1 MIDLTKRIK
10 QYIHS
15 SYENT
20 KTENTMY
27 DNEYNRFPISKG
39 NGKVRWITAPS
50 DELKAKQTEF
60 LNDVLYSQMPHKCAT
75 GFGPGLSIVDNA
87 RPHVNKNKVLN
98 IDIKDF
104 FGSTKAESVRS
115 VLSDIYALKGSD
127 LDDKV
132 ALCTWRGELPQGS
145 PCSPHIANMVL
156 YKFDQ
161 WLLGECQKE
170 DLSYTRYADDITI
183 SGRFIPKGL
192 VSRIRKRL
200 RSFGYRLAEHKIHIN
215 EQNRRQTVT
224 GLVVNK
230 KVQLPRALRKWIR
243 AVLHSG
249 ATQGLETMLERSDKD
264 FEQIQGYIGLQALYH
279 KSLATSQL
287 KALKEIS

>member
-1 MIDLTKRIK
+1 
-10 QYIHS
+10 
-15 SYENT
+15 
-20 KTENTMY
+20 MY
-27 DNEYNRFPISKG
+27 DHQYNRFPISKG

-50 DELKAKQTEF
+50 EELKQKQTDF

-75 GFGPGLSIVDNA
+75 GFVPGLSIVDNA
-87 RPHVNKNKVLN
+87 KPHVGKNKVLN

-104 FGSTKAESVRS
+104 FGSTKAKAVRS
-115 VLSDIYALKGSD
+115 VLSDVYGLTGSD

-161 WLLGECQKE
+161 WLLVECEKYG
-170 DLSYTRYADDITI
+170 LAYTRYADDITI
-183 SGRFIPKGL
+183 SGNAIPKGL
-192 VSRIRKRL
+192 IGCIRNRL
-200 RSFGYRLAEHKIHIN
+200 RGIGYQLAEHKIHIN
-215 EQNRRQTVT
+215 GQHRRQLVT

-249 ATQGLETMLERSDKD
+249 ATQGLATMLERSDKD
-264 FEQIQGYIGLQALYH
+264 FEQIQGYIGLQALYNKH
-279 KSLATSQL
+279 TATIQL
-287 KALKEIS
+287 QQLKEISQ

>member
-1 MIDLTKRIK
+1 
-10 QYIHS
+10 
-15 SYENT
+15 
-20 KTENTMY
+20 MY

-50 DELKAKQTEF
+50 EELKQKQTDF
-60 LNDVLYSQMPHKCAT
+60 LNDVLYSKMPHKCAT
-75 GFGPGLSIVDNA
+75 GFIPGLSIVDNA
-87 RPHVNKNKVLN
+87 KPHVGKNKVLN

-104 FGSTKAESVRS
+104 FGSTKAKAVRD
-115 VLSDIYALKGSD
+115 VLSDVYALKGLD

-161 WLLGECQKE
+161 WLSDKCSEKG
-170 DLSYTRYADDITI
+170 LSYTRYADDITI
-183 SGRFIPKGL
+183 SGDFIPYGMIGL
-192 VSRIRKRL
+192 IRKRL
-200 RSFGYRLAEHKIHIN
+200 RSFGYQLAEHKIHIN
-215 EQNRRQTVT
+215 GQHRRQLVT

-230 KVQLPRALRKWIR
+230 KVQLPRTLRKWIR

-249 ATQGLETMLERSDKD
+249 ATQGLATMLERSDKD
-264 FEQIQGYIGLQALYH
+264 FEQIQGYIGLQALYN
-279 KSLATSQL
+279 KQTATLQL
-287 KALKEIS
+287 QQLKEIS

>member
-1 MIDLTKRIK
+1 
-10 QYIHS
+10 
-15 SYENT
+15 
-20 KTENTMY
+20 MY
-27 DNEYNRFPISKG
+27 DNQYHRFPISKG

-60 LNDVLYSQMPHKCAT
+60 LTEVLYTEMPHQSAT
-75 GFGPGLSIVDNA
+75 GFVPGLSIVDNA
-87 RPHVNKNKVLN
+87 RPHTNKKKVLN

-104 FGSTKAESVRS
+104 FGSTKAKSVRS
-115 VLSDIYALKGSD
+115 VLANFYGLKGSD

-161 WLLGECQKE
+161 WLSDKCSRKG
-170 DLSYTRYADDITI
+170 LSYTRYADDVTI
-183 SGRFIPKGL
+183 SGDYIPKGL
-192 VSRIRKRL
+192 VSEIRKRL
-200 RSFGYRLAEHKIHIN
+200 FSMGYRLAEHKIHIN
-215 EQNRRQTVT
+215 GQHRRQVVT
-224 GLVVNK
+224 GLVVNQ

-264 FEQIQGYIGLQALYH
+264 FEQIQGYIGLQALYNKH
-279 KSLATSQL
+279 TATIQL
-287 KALKEIS
+287 QQLKEIS